1 MYSDTRAQQKDLY
14 QDILLAL
21 WRSLSSYNG
30 DSDDSDSDAEP
41 STWLYRVA
49 LNTALSHDR
58 RQTVRE
64 EATLSDDH
72 PLGRDVVPSCGLA
85 VERQDRLDRLFAAI
99 GRLDDA
105 TGLAPRFNQA
115 TWVNRILKNRVLR
128 NRSGP
133 SDSLE
138 PAVLHFVGRAI
149 DYKHVSDRRAPN
161 AIAAERHHGA
171 RIGRRRFVPHHAEG
185 SPQRVAAA
193 GRLHVDGCRAL
204 VFVLPVGPGQIG
216 PLLENAVSIAGRGVL
231 PVVDLNGHDL
241 IGGDCLGERLR

>member
-1 MYSDTRAQQKDLY
+1 MYSDLRAQQKDLY

-30 DSDDSDSDAEP
+30 DSDSGAEP

-99 GRLDDA
+99 GHLDDLDKA
-105 TGLAPRFNQA
+105 LIT
-115 TWVNRILKNRVLR
+115 
-128 NRSGP
+128 
-133 SDSLE
+133 
-138 PAVLHFVGRAI
+138 
-149 DYKHVSDRRAPN
+149 
-161 AIAAERHHGA
+161 
-171 RIGRRRFVPHHAEG
+171 
-185 SPQRVAAA
+185 AA
-193 GRLHVDGCRAL
+193 GRGPRAAWSPEEGAPEACFPNRSAPDLH
-204 VFVLPVGPGQIG
+204 
-216 PLLENAVSIAGRGVL
+216 
-231 PVVDLNGHDL
+231 
-241 IGGDCLGERLR
+241 

>member
-1 MYSDTRAQQKDLY
+1 MAERENDFLRLVRENEGRLRKICRVYSDTRAQQKDLY

-99 GRLDDA
+99 GRLDDLDKA
-105 TGLAPRFNQA
+105 LITMYLDEKSYTEMADVLGLTENH
-115 TWVNRILKNRVLR
+115 VGVKLHRIKNKLA
-128 NRSGP
+128 
-133 SDSLE
+133 DWLE
-138 PAVLHFVGRAI
+138 
-149 DYKHVSDRRAPN
+149 DT
-161 AIAAERHHGA
+161 
-171 RIGRRRFVPHHAEG
+171 PHDA
-185 SPQRVAAA
+185 
-193 GRLHVDGCRAL
+193 
-204 VFVLPVGPGQIG
+204 
-216 PLLENAVSIAGRGVL
+216 
-231 PVVDLNGHDL
+231 
-241 IGGDCLGERLR
+241 